1 MANFTPHA
9 WSAETPAPMSE
20 FEVRVA
26 SSGRTLIAGV
36 DEAGRGPLA
45 GPVVAGAV
53 MLAHTVDGVDDSKKL
68 TEKKRDE
75 LFDTLHSGAHLI
87 GVGIVSAAEVDTLGI
102 QQANY
107 RAMLLAAESL
117 EIAPEFLLVD
127 GFSIPGCSIPHE
139 RIVKGDQR
147 SQSIAAASIIAKV
160 TRDRLMLELDA
171 QYPEYGFAQHKGYGT
186 KAHLAAI
193 SSLGPCAE
201 HRKSFAPMA
210 TSSRTGALL

>member
-1 MANFTPHA
+1 MPEFVPHA
-9 WSAETPAPMSE
+9 WLTSADLPMSE

-26 SSGRTLIAGV
+26 DSGCTLIAGV

-53 MLAHTVDGVDDSKKL
+53 ILAHPVDGVDDSKKL
-68 TEKKRDE
+68 TDKKRDA
-75 LFDTLHSGAHLI
+75 LFSEISAGPHLV
-87 GVGIVSAAEVDTLGI
+87 GVGIVSAAEIDEMGI

-107 RAMLLAAESL
+107 RAMVLAAESL
-117 EIAPEFLLVD
+117 DIAPEFLLVD

-160 TRDRLMLELDA
+160 TRDRLMQQLDG
-171 QYPEYGFAQHKGYGT
+171 QYPEYGFARHKGYGT
-186 KAHLAAI
+186 KAHMAAI
-193 SSLGPCAE
+193 HECGPCVE
-201 HRKSFAPMA
+201 HRKSFAPIA
-210 TSSRTGALL
+210 DSVKTGALL